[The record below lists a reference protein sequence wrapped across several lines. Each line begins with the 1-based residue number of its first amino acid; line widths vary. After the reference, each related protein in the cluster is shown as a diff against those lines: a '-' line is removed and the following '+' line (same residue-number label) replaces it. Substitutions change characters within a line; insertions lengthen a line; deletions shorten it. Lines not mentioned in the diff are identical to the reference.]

1 MNLAAFQELFDLPYL
16 SHPVDKYINNAYIQD
31 LSNKKRIK
39 FKDAFGLGD
48 LRFITVKGSPRTL
61 IGSSAAVQRNDDKTG
76 QLFLASYNTAMDNP
90 SKWFP
95 KKGWRASSG
104 DDIMYKGIY
113 KPKSI
118 FKSPKNIGNENPKI
132 NTCIYAGSCKG
143 PCLRNTGNMQ
153 LDTSGRSRYLK
164 TWFFYTEPLAFLRKL
179 ILEII
184 SNSSS
189 CYNKRQKYY
198 LRLNG
203 MSDIEWERFIYMDS
217 LVKNTKGLY
226 GFYDYTKYPISQR
239 IGMAHKIS
247 GGVPF
252 PQKYKLIYS
261 WDEKQVAPKRA
272 FEWMKWGASI
282 SVVYPFSKKE
292 EVRSLLKKNRFLIVG
307 DEDDNRFKDK
317 PNCIVLLKNKGDL
330 KENEKTANMNSQKG
344 LITPMP
350 VLHKLISAV
359 KNIRKSR

>member
-1 MNLAAFQELFDLPYL
+1 MNLLNFQELFDLPYGN
-16 SHPVDKYINNAYIQD
+16 HKVDKYINFQYISF
-31 LSNKKRIK
+31 LTNKRRIK
-39 FKDAFGLGD
+39 FKDAYKLGD
-48 LRFITVKGSPRTL
+48 LRFLTVKGNPRTL

-90 SKWFP
+90 SIWFP
-95 KKGWRASSG
+95 RKGWRASSG
-104 DDIMYKGIY
+104 DDRMYKGIF
-113 KPKSI
+113 KPKTT
-118 FKSPKNIGNENPKI
+118 FKSPKNIGNDNPKI
-132 NTCIYAGSCKG
+132 NTCIHAGLCKG

-153 LDTSGRSRYLK
+153 LDTSGRSRYVK

-189 CYNKRQKYY
+189 CYNNKKKYY

-203 MSDIEWERFIYMDS
+203 MSDIEWERFIYIDS
-217 LVKNTKGLY
+217 LVKSTKGLY
-226 GFYDYTKYPISQR
+226 GFYDYTKYPIAQR
-239 IGMAHKIS
+239 IGMAHKVA
-247 GGVPF
+247 GGLPF
-252 PQKYKLIYS
+252 PKKYKLIYS
-261 WDEKQVAPKRA
+261 WDEKKVAPKRA

-292 EVRSLLKKNRFLIVG
+292 EVRKMIKKNRFLITG
-307 DEDDNRFKDK
+307 DEDDNRFKDR

-330 KENEKTANMNSQKG
+330 KETEQTANMTSQNH

-350 VLHKLISAV
+350 VLNKLISAV
-359 KNIRKSR
+359 KNIRKSK